1 MTMKTLI
8 PNVMVED
15 IERTVEWYED
25 VFDAEVVARLPE
37 DEGEPWWAQVVIGE
51 ITIMFQT
58 SDSLVDEFPEME
70 GESGPGSA
78 TLYIKVSDI
87 RHLYDAL
94 QKEEVTFVQDL
105 TESAYGRN
113 QFAIQDCNDYIL
125 WFGAEITN
133 EPEGPIIR

>member
-1 MTMKTLI
+1 MVISSLI
-8 PNVMVED
+8 PNIMVED
-15 IERTVEWYED
+15 IERTVEWYEEI
-25 VFDAEVVARLPE
+25 FDAEVVATLPE
-37 DEGEPWWAQVVIGE
+37 DEGEPWWAQIVIGG
-51 ITIMFQT
+51 ITMMFQT
-58 SDSLVDEFPEME
+58 AASLVDEFPEME

-78 TLYIKVSDI
+78 TMYIKVSDI
-87 RHLYDAL
+87 RHLYDDL
-94 QKEEVTFVQDL
+94 QDKEVTFVQEL